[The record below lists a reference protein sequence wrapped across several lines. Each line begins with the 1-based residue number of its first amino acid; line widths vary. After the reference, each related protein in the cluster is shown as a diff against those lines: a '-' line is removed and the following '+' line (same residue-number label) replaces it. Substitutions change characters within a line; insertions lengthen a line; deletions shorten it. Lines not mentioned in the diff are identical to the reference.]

1 MEDRTQLGRRE
12 FTLEAA
18 LALLSGV
25 VITVSGCGSTSPAA
39 PSPPPQGDVTGSITG
54 NHGHSAVI
62 TRAQLTAGGE
72 LQLDIQG
79 EADHPHTVPLGPGQ
93 LTSIASGQR
102 VVVNSTAEQ
111 LHSHSV
117 TFN

>member
-1 MEDRTQLGRRE
+1 MEDRTLLGRRE

-25 VITVSGCGSTSPAA
+25 AISVSGCGSTSPAA
-39 PSPPPQGDVTGSITG
+39 PSPPPQGDVSGSIAG
-54 NHGHSAVI
+54 NHGHAAVI
-62 TRAQLTAGGE
+62 TRAQLTAGGN
-72 LQLDIQG
+72 LLLDIQG
-79 EADHPHTVPLGPGQ
+79 QADHPHTVALGPGE

-102 VVVNSTAEQ
+102 VVVNSSAEQ
-111 LHSHSV
+111 LHSHTV

>member
-1 MEDRTQLGRRE
+1 MEDRQLGRRE

-25 VITVSGCGSTSPAA
+25 AITVGGCGSTSPAA
-39 PSPPPQGDVTGSITG
+39 PSTPPQGDVSGVVSI

-79 EADHPHTVPLGPGQ
+79 AADHPHIVALGPGH
-93 LTSIASGQR
+93 LGSIAAGSR
-102 VVVNSTAEQ
+102 VVVNSSAEE
-111 LHSHSV
+111 LHSHTV

>member
-1 MEDRTQLGRRE
+1 MDDRRLLGRRE

-25 VITVSGCGSTSPAA
+25 AITVSGCGSTSPAA
-39 PSPPPQGDVTGSITG
+39 PSPPPQGDVTGSISV

-72 LQLDIQG
+72 LTLDIQG
-79 EADHPHTVPLGPGQ
+79 VADHPHTVTLAPSHLTAIAGGQ
-93 LTSIASGQR
+93 LVT
-102 VVVNSTAEQ
+102 VNSTAEQ
-111 LHSHSV
+111 FHSHVV

>member
-1 MEDRTQLGRRE
+1 MDDRTLLGRRE

-18 LALLSGV
+18 VALLSGV
-25 VITVSGCGSTSPAA
+25 AISISGCGSTAPASP
-39 PSPPPQGDVTGSITG
+39 SQPPQGDVTGSISS

-72 LQLDIQG
+72 LLLDIQG
-79 EADHPHTVPLGPGQ
+79 DADHPHTVPLGPGH
-93 LTSIASGQR
+93 LTTIASGQR
-102 VVVNSTAEQ
+102 VVINSTAEE
-111 LHSHSV
+111 LHSHTV

>member
-1 MEDRTQLGRRE
+1 MGDKTLLGRRE

-25 VITVSGCGSTSPAA
+25 AISVSGCGSTAPAA
-39 PSPPPQGDVTGSITG
+39 PSPPPQGDVTGTISL

-62 TRAQLTAGGE
+62 TRAQLTSGGE
-72 LQLDIQG
+72 LLLDIQG
-79 EADHPHTVPLGPGQ
+79 VADHPHTVALGPGH
-93 LTSIASGQR
+93 LASIANGQQ
-102 VVVNSTAEQ
+102 VMVNSSAEE